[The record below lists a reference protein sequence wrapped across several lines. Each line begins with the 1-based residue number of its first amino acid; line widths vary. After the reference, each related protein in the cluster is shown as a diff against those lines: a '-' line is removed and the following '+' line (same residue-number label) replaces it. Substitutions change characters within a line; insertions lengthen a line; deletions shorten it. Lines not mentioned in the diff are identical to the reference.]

1 MRECT
6 ARAVGL
12 LIKESGDVKKKE
24 KVEVKKK
31 KKEGGMKRTSGTEAQ
46 QGELKSRF
54 RLDQQV
60 KGERRE
66 SK

>member
-1 MRECT
+1 MP

-12 LIKESGDVKKKE
+12 LIKESRDVEKKRKGEGKRRWDE
-24 KVEVKKK
+24 KDERKCEQESATRGVE
-31 KKEGGMKRTSGTEAQ
+31 
-46 QGELKSRF
+46 SRF